1 MSVVAKLDNLLQFLT
16 SFSTFFHKLI
26 NNSKMRC
33 IFIAVMKNFWILIF
47 CVFIASCSKSG
58 VNEQDSDVVTDV
70 TPVLKYGLEIEK
82 YDVEP
87 GEIKKGDFFGSIME
101 DFGVGPNQ
109 VQRVLK
115 ASEGVFDVRKIKLGS
130 QFEILR
136 EKDSTGT
143 AAFFVYELDNLSYAV
158 VSLKDSLYARIYE
171 KEVVPVRKKAAV
183 TISTSLWND
192 VQKAGIPVMMA
203 LKLSD
208 VYDCTIDFFGL
219 QAGDS
224 FEVMYDELTHNG
236 EYMGL
241 GKIYYAEFTHAG
253 KVYNA
258 IRFNA
263 GEKSGQFWNEKGE
276 SMKKAFLKA
285 PLNFTRISSR
295 FTYARKHPVL
305 RIVRPHTG
313 VDYAAPSGTPVVA
326 LGDGVVTHRGWAGGG
341 GNTIKIKH
349 PGNYVTSYMHL
360 RGYAKG
366 IKVGSRVS
374 RGELIGY
381 VGSTGLSTGPHLD
394 FRVYKN
400 GKPIDPLK
408 MESPS
413 VEPVAKED
421 MPAFEAQ
428 MAQYRYQMDSL
439 TVASYVQDYLKILGG
454 E

>member
-1 MSVVAKLDNLLQFLT
+1 MAFVVL
-16 SFSTFFHKLI
+16 
-26 NNSKMRC
+26 
-33 IFIAVMKNFWILIF
+33 
-47 CVFIASCSKSG
+47 SCSGRGDKEIQP
-58 VNEQDSDVVTDV
+58 VEAACEE
-70 TPVLKYGLEIEK
+70 PVLKYGLEIEK

-87 GEIKKGDFFGSIME
+87 GEVSRGDFFGSIME
-101 DFGVGPNQ
+101 DFGVGANQ
-109 VQRVLK
+109 VQKILK
-115 ASEGVFDVRKIKLGS
+115 ASEGVFDVKKIKLGNS
-130 QFEILR
+130 YEVLR
-136 EKDSTGT
+136 EKDSLGQ

-158 VSLKDSLYARIYE
+158 ISLKDSLYARIYE
-171 KEVVPVRKKAAV
+171 KEVVPVRKKAEV
-183 TISTSLWND
+183 TINTSLWND
-192 VQKAGIPVMMA
+192 VQKAGVPVMMA

-208 VYDCTIDFFGL
+208 IYDCTIDFFGL
-219 QAGDS
+219 QSGDS
-224 FEVMYDELTHNG
+224 FVAMYDELTHNG
-236 EYMGL
+236 GFMGL

-258 IRFNA
+258 IRFDA
-263 GEKSGQFWNEKGE
+263 GEKNSSTFWNEKGE
-276 SMKKAFLKA
+276 SLKKAFLKA

-305 RIVRPHTG
+305 KIVRPHTG

-366 IKVGSRVS
+366 ISVGTRVS
-374 RGELIGY
+374 RGQLIGY

-413 VEPVAKED
+413 VEPVSKD
-421 MPAFEAQ
+421 KIPDFEAQ
-428 MAQYRYQMDSL
+428 MQQYRYQMDSL
-439 TVASYVQDYLKILGG
+439 SIASYVQEYMQILQ
-454 E
+454 

>member
-1 MSVVAKLDNLLQFLT
+1 MRFFALLFL
-16 SFSTFFHKLI
+16 FFAAL
-26 NNSKMRC
+26 
-33 IFIAVMKNFWILIF
+33 
-47 CVFIASCSKSG
+47 SCSDTRENVVVPVMS
-58 VNEQDSDVVTDV
+58 EQVC
-70 TPVLKYGLEIEK
+70 PVLKYGLDTSA
-82 YDVEP
+82 YDIVP
-87 GEIKKGDFFGSIME
+87 GEVGRGDFFGSIME
-101 DFGVGPNQ
+101 DFGVGANQ
-109 VQRVLK
+109 VQRILK
-115 ASEGVFDVRKIKLGS
+115 ASEGVFDVKKIRLGNS
-130 QFEILR
+130 YEVFR
-136 EKDSTGT
+136 EKDSLGQ
-143 AAFFVYELDNLSYAV
+143 AAYFVYELDNLSHV
-158 VSLKDSLYARIYE
+158 VISLKDSLYARICE
-171 KEVVPVRKKAAV
+171 KEVVPVLKKAEV
-183 TISTSLWND
+183 TINTSLWND
-192 VQKAGIPVMMA
+192 VQKAGVPVMMA

-224 FEVMYDELTHNG
+224 FVVVYDELTHDG
-236 EYMGL
+236 EYVDF

-263 GEKSGQFWNEKGE
+263 GGNSSVFWNEKGE

-305 RIVRPHTG
+305 KIVRPHTG

-360 RGYAKG
+360 KGYAKG
-366 IKVGSRVS
+366 ISVGSRVS
-374 RGELIGY
+374 RGQLIGY

-413 VEPVAKED
+413 VEPVSAEK
-421 MPAFEAQ
+421 MPEFEAQ
-428 MAQYRYQMDSL
+428 MRDYRHKLDSL
-439 TVASYVQDYLKILGG
+439 AVAGYVQKYLEILAR
-454 E
+454 

>member
-1 MSVVAKLDNLLQFLT
+1 MVSGMRNVICAFIFLALVSCTNSSNKAVPDSVAGEPAPQL
-16 SFSTFFHKLI
+16 
-26 NNSKMRC
+26 R
-33 IFIAVMKNFWILIF
+33 
-47 CVFIASCSKSG
+47 
-58 VNEQDSDVVTDV
+58 
-70 TPVLKYGLEIEK
+70 YGLEIQK

-87 GEIKKGDFFGSIME
+87 GQVKKGDFFGSIM
-101 DFGVGPNQ
+101 DDHGVDANQ
-109 VQRVLK
+109 VQRILK
-115 ASEGVFDVRKIKLGS
+115 ASQGVFDVKKIKLGN
-130 QFEILR
+130 QYEILR
-136 EKDSTGT
+136 EKDSLET

-171 KEVVPVRKKAAV
+171 KEVVPVRKKAEV

-219 QAGDS
+219 QTGDS

-236 EYMGL
+236 QYMGL
-241 GKIYYAEFTHAG
+241 GKIYYAEFIHAG
-253 KVYNA
+253 KIYNA
-258 IRFNA
+258 VRFDA
-263 GEKSGQFWNEKGE
+263 GENSSQFWNEKGE
-276 SMKKAFLKA
+276 SLKKAFLKA

-381 VGSTGLSTGPHLD
+381 VGSTGVSTGPHLD

-428 MAQYRYQMDSL
+428 MAHYRYQMDSL
-439 TVASYVQDYLKILGG
+439 AVAGYVQDYLNILGG
-454 E
+454 K

>member
-1 MSVVAKLDNLLQFLT
+1 MPVMRKFWIY
-16 SFSTFFHKLI
+16 FF
-26 NNSKMRC
+26 C
-33 IFIAVMKNFWILIF
+33 IFAV
-47 CVFIASCSKSG
+47 SCS
-58 VNEQDSDVVTDV
+58 VPEINEQEREVGTIAA
-70 TPVLKYGLEIEK
+70 PELKYGLEIER
-82 YDVEP
+82 YDIEP
-87 GEIKKGDFFGSIME
+87 GEIKKGDFFGSIM
-101 DFGVGPNQ
+101 DDHGVDANQ
-109 VQRVLK
+109 VQRILK
-115 ASEGVFDVRKIKLGS
+115 ASQGVFDVKKIKLGN
-130 QFEILR
+130 QYEILR
-136 EKDSTGT
+136 EKDSLET

-171 KEVVPVRKKAAV
+171 KEVVPVRKKAEV

-219 QAGDS
+219 QTGDS

-236 EYMGL
+236 QYMGL
-241 GKIYYAEFTHAG
+241 GKIYYAEFIHAG
-253 KVYNA
+253 KIYNA
-258 IRFNA
+258 VRFDA
-263 GEKSGQFWNEKGE
+263 GENSSQFWNEKGE
-276 SMKKAFLKA
+276 SLKKAFLKA
-285 PLNFTRISSR
+285 PLNFSRISSR

-381 VGSTGLSTGPHLD
+381 VGSTGVSTGPHLD

-428 MAQYRYQMDSL
+428 MAHYRYQMDSL
-439 TVASYVQDYLKILGG
+439 AVAGYVQDYLNILGG
-454 E
+454 K

>member
-1 MSVVAKLDNLLQFLT
+1 MRLLLCA
-16 SFSTFFHKLI
+16 LLG
-26 NNSKMRC
+26 
-33 IFIAVMKNFWILIF
+33 ILL
-47 CVFIASCSKSG
+47 ASCSG
-58 VNEQDSDVVTDV
+58 SDDKTVGKNNVEEKA
-70 TPVLKYGLEIEK
+70 PVLKYGLEIEK
-82 YDVEP
+82 YEVVP
-87 GEIKKGDFFGSIME
+87 GEIGKGDFFGSIME
-101 DFGVGPNQ
+101 NFGVGANQ
-109 VQRVLK
+109 VQKILK

-130 QFEILR
+130 QYEVFV
-136 EKDSTGT
+136 EKDTLGE

-171 KEVVPVRKKAAV
+171 KEVEAV
-183 TISTSLWND
+183 LKRARATISTSLWND
-192 VQKAGIPVMMA
+192 VQQAGIPPLMA
-203 LKLSD
+203 LRLSD

-219 QAGDS
+219 QKGDW
-224 FEVMYDELTHNG
+224 FEVMYEELMHEG

-241 GKIYYAEFTHAG
+241 GKIYYAQFNHAG
-253 KVYNA
+253 KTYDA

-263 GEKSGQFWNEKGE
+263 GENSSVFWNGKGE
-276 SMKKAFLKA
+276 SLKKAFLKA

-305 RIVRPHTG
+305 KIVRPHTG

-366 IKVGSRVS
+366 IVKGSRVT
-374 RGELIGY
+374 RGQLIGY

-413 VEPVAKED
+413 VEPVSKED
-421 MPAFEAQ
+421 MPAFLAQ
-428 MAQYRYQMDSL
+428 MERYKFQMDSL
-439 TVASYVQDYLKILGG
+439 GTMGHLYRYLDILK
-454 E
+454 

>member
-1 MSVVAKLDNLLQFLT
+1 
-16 SFSTFFHKLI
+16 
-26 NNSKMRC
+26 
-33 IFIAVMKNFWILIF
+33 MKNILYVLLLVVLI
-47 CVFIASCSKSG
+47 SCSGSNDKNAGKNG
-58 VNEQDSDVVTDV
+58 VELPA
-70 TPVLKYGLEIEK
+70 PVLKYGLEIEK

-87 GEIKKGDFFGSIME
+87 GQVKRGDFFGSIME
-101 DFGVGPNQ
+101 DFGIGANQ
-109 VQRVLK
+109 VQRILK
-115 ASEGVFDVRKIKLGS
+115 ASEGVFDVKKIKIGS
-130 QFEILR
+130 QYEVWR
-136 EKDSTGT
+136 EKDSVGT
-143 AAFFVYELDNLSYAV
+143 AAFFVYELDNLNSAV
-158 VSLKDSLYARIYE
+158 VALKDSLYAKICH
-171 KEVVPVRKKAAV
+171 KEVVPVLKRARA

-203 LKLSD
+203 LRLSD

-219 QAGDS
+219 QNGDS
-224 FEVMYDELTHNG
+224 FDVMYEELFSEG
-236 EYMGL
+236 EYVGL

-263 GEKSGQFWNEKGE
+263 GENSSVFWNEKGE
-276 SMKKAFLKA
+276 SLKKAFLKA

-305 RIVRPHTG
+305 KIVRPHTG

-366 IKVGSRVS
+366 IVKGSRVT
-374 RGELIGY
+374 RGQLIGY

-413 VEPVAKED
+413 VEPVSKED
-421 MPAFEAQ
+421 MPAFLAQ
-428 MAQYRYQMDSL
+428 MERYKFQMDSL
-439 TVASYVQDYLKILGG
+439 GTMGHLYRYLDILK
-454 E
+454 

>member
-1 MSVVAKLDNLLQFLT
+1 MRLFCIVFFALL
-16 SFSTFFHKLI
+16 
-26 NNSKMRC
+26 
-33 IFIAVMKNFWILIF
+33 AV
-47 CVFIASCSKSG
+47 SCSGRKVSESETAQAQPG
-58 VNEQDSDVVTDV
+58 LPEM
-70 TPVLKYGLEIEK
+70 KYGLEIEK

-87 GEIKKGDFFGSIME
+87 GEVGKGDYFGSIME
-101 DFGVGPNQ
+101 DFGVGANQ
-109 VQRVLK
+109 VQKILK
-115 ASEGVFDVRKIKLGS
+115 ASEGVFDVTKIKLGS
-130 QFEILR
+130 EYEVLL
-136 EKDSTGT
+136 EKDSLGK
-143 AAFFVYELDNLSYAV
+143 AAFFVYELDNLSHVV
-158 VSLKDSLYARIYE
+158 VSLKDSLYARVYE
-171 KEVVPVRKKAAV
+171 KEVVPVRKKAEV

-192 VQKAGIPVMMA
+192 VQKAGVPVMMA

-208 VYDCTIDFFGL
+208 IYDCTIDFFGL

-224 FEVMYDELTHNG
+224 FVVMYDELTHNG
-236 EYMGL
+236 EFMGL

-253 KVYNA
+253 RVYNA
-258 IRFNA
+258 VRFDA
-263 GEKSGQFWNEKGE
+263 GEKNSSTFWNEKGE
-276 SMKKAFLKA
+276 SLKKAFLKA

-305 RIVRPHTG
+305 KIVRPHTG

-366 IKVGSRVS
+366 ISVGTRVA
-374 RGELIGY
+374 RGQLIGY

-413 VEPVAKED
+413 VEPVSKEK
-421 MPAFEAQ
+421 MPEFEDQ
-428 MAQYRYQMDSL
+428 MGRYRYQMESL
-439 TVASYVQDYLKILGG
+439 AIASYVQEYMQILQ
-454 E
+454 

>member
-1 MSVVAKLDNLLQFLT
+1 MRFLLLLLIAACFANCSGSKDNAAAQAVEEASVKD
-16 SFSTFFHKLI
+16 
-26 NNSKMRC
+26 
-33 IFIAVMKNFWILIF
+33 
-47 CVFIASCSKSG
+47 
-58 VNEQDSDVVTDV
+58 
-70 TPVLKYGLEIEK
+70 LKYGVEIEK
-82 YDVEP
+82 YDIEP
-87 GEIKKGDFFGSIME
+87 GMVKKGDYFGTIME
-101 DFGVGPNQ
+101 DCGVGANK
-109 VQRVLK
+109 VQQILQ
-115 ASEGVFDVRKIKLGS
+115 ASKNVFDLTKIRLGNRY
-130 QFEILR
+130 EILR
-136 EKDSTGT
+136 EKDSLAQ
-143 AAFFVYELDNLSYAV
+143 AAFFVYELDNISTVV
-158 VSLKDSLYARIYE
+158 VSLKDSLYAYNWK
-171 KEVVPVRKKAAV
+171 KEVVPVLKKAEV

-192 VQKAGIPVMMA
+192 VQKAGIPAMMA

-219 QAGDS
+219 QNGDS
-224 FEVMYDELTHNG
+224 FEVMYEEFQHEG

-241 GKIYYAEFTHAG
+241 GNIYYAEFIHAG
-253 KVYNA
+253 KQYNA

-263 GEKSGQFWNEKGE
+263 GENSSMYWNEKGE

-360 RGYAKG
+360 KGYAKG
-366 IKVGSRVS
+366 IVKGSRVT
-374 RGELIGY
+374 RGQLIGY

-413 VEPVAKED
+413 VEPVSKEK
-421 MPAFEAQ
+421 MPEFLAQ
-428 MAQYRYQMDSL
+428 MERYAFQMDSL
-439 TVASYVQDYLKILGG
+439 GTMGHFYRYLDVLK
-454 E
+454 

>member
-1 MSVVAKLDNLLQFLT
+1 MKGWGVNLKNCCFMRFLWFCVI
-16 SFSTFFHKLI
+16 S
-26 NNSKMRC
+26 
-33 IFIAVMKNFWILIF
+33 ILI
-47 CVFIASCSKSG
+47 VSCTDSADNSVSG
-58 VNEQDSDVVTDV
+58 DMVESVA
-70 TPVLKYGLEIEK
+70 PVMKYGLEIDK

-87 GEIKKGDFFGSIME
+87 GEIKKGEFFGSIM
-101 DFGVGPNQ
+101 DGLGVDANQ
-109 VQRVLK
+109 VQKILK
-115 ASEGVFDVRKIKLGS
+115 ASSGVFDAKKIKLGN
-130 QFEILR
+130 QFEVLR
-136 EKDSTGT
+136 HKDSLGT
-143 AAFFVYELDNLSYAV
+143 PAFFVYELDNMSYAV
-158 VSLKDSLYARIYE
+158 VSLKDSLYARIYG
-171 KEVVPVRKKAAV
+171 KEVVPVRKKAEV
-183 TISTSLWND
+183 KISTSLWND

-219 QAGDS
+219 QSGDS

-241 GKIYYAEFTHAG
+241 GKIYYAEFIHAG
-253 KVYNA
+253 KQYNA
-258 IRFNA
+258 IRFDA
-263 GEKSGQFWNEKGE
+263 GENSSQFWNEKGE
-276 SMKKAFLKA
+276 SLKKAFLKA

-360 RGYAKG
+360 KGYAKG
-366 IKVGSRVS
+366 ISVGSRVS
-374 RGELIGY
+374 RGQLIGY

-428 MAQYRYQMDSL
+428 MQQYRYQMDSL
-439 TVASYVQDYLKILGG
+439 SVAGYVQSYLDILK
-454 E
+454 

>member
-1 MSVVAKLDNLLQFLT
+1 MRLLLCA
-16 SFSTFFHKLI
+16 LLG
-26 NNSKMRC
+26 
-33 IFIAVMKNFWILIF
+33 ILL
-47 CVFIASCSKSG
+47 ASCSG
-58 VNEQDSDVVTDV
+58 SDDKTVGKNNVEEKA
-70 TPVLKYGLEIEK
+70 PVLKYGLEIEK
-82 YDVEP
+82 YEVVP
-87 GEIKKGDFFGSIME
+87 GEIGKGDFFGSIME
-101 DFGVGPNQ
+101 NFGVGANQ
-109 VQRVLK
+109 VQKILK

-130 QFEILR
+130 QYEVLV
-136 EKDSTGT
+136 EKDTLGE

-171 KEVVPVRKKAAV
+171 KEVEAV
-183 TISTSLWND
+183 LKRARATISTSLWND
-192 VQKAGIPVMMA
+192 VQQAGIPPLMA
-203 LKLSD
+203 LRLSD

-219 QAGDS
+219 QKGDW
-224 FEVMYDELTHNG
+224 FEVMYEELMHEG

-241 GKIYYAEFTHAG
+241 GKIYYAQFNHAG
-253 KVYNA
+253 KTYDA

-263 GEKSGQFWNEKGE
+263 GENSSVFWNGKGE
-276 SMKKAFLKA
+276 SLKKAFLKA

-305 RIVRPHTG
+305 KIVRPHTG

-366 IKVGSRVS
+366 IVKGSRVT
-374 RGELIGY
+374 RGQLIGY

-413 VEPVAKED
+413 VEPVSKED
-421 MPAFEAQ
+421 MPAFLAQ
-428 MAQYRYQMDSL
+428 MERYKFQMDSL
-439 TVASYVQDYLKILGG
+439 GTMGHLYRYLEVLK
-454 E
+454 

>member
-1 MSVVAKLDNLLQFLT
+1 
-16 SFSTFFHKLI
+16 
-26 NNSKMRC
+26 MR
-33 IFIAVMKNFWILIF
+33 KFWFVLVGAIVI
-47 CVFIASCSKSG
+47 SCSGSKDKVETTG
-58 VNEQDSDVVTDV
+58 VPA
-70 TPVLKYGLEIEK
+70 PVAVAMKYGIEVDK
-82 YDVEP
+82 YDIEP
-87 GEIKKGDFFGSIME
+87 GEVKKGDFFGSIME
-101 DFGVGPNQ
+101 DFGVGANQ
-109 VQRVLK
+109 VQQIIK
-115 ASEGVFDVRKIKLGS
+115 ASKNVFDVTRIRLGNS
-130 QFEILR
+130 YEVFK
-136 EKDSTGT
+136 EKDSTGA
-143 AAFFVYELDNLSYAV
+143 AAFFVYELDNLSSV
-158 VSLKDSLYARIYE
+158 VVALKDSLYAKVYE
-171 KEVVPVRKKAAV
+171 KEVTPVRKTAEV
-183 TISTSLWND
+183 TISTSLWQD
-192 VQKAGIPVMMA
+192 VQAAGIPAMMA

-219 QAGDS
+219 QKGDS
-224 FEVMYDELTHNG
+224 FTVMYDELTHGG

-241 GKIYYAEFTHAG
+241 GKIYYAEFVHAG
-253 KVYNA
+253 KLYNA
-258 IRFNA
+258 VRFNA
-263 GEKSGQFWNEKGE
+263 GENSSVFWNEKGE
-276 SMKKAFLKA
+276 SLKKAFLKA

-360 RGYAKG
+360 KGYAKG

-374 RGELIGY
+374 RGQLIGY

-413 VEPVAKED
+413 VEPVKKED
-421 MPAFEAQ
+421 MPAFNAQ
-428 MAQYRYQMDSL
+428 MAQYRYQLDSIKS
-439 TVASYVQDYLKILGG
+439 AEYVQGYLNILL
-454 E
+454 

>member
-1 MSVVAKLDNLLQFLT
+1 MRLLLCA
-16 SFSTFFHKLI
+16 LLG
-26 NNSKMRC
+26 
-33 IFIAVMKNFWILIF
+33 ILF
-47 CVFIASCSKSG
+47 ASCSG
-58 VNEQDSDVVTDV
+58 SDDKTVGKNNVEEKA
-70 TPVLKYGLEIEK
+70 PVLKYGLEIEK
-82 YDVEP
+82 YEVVP
-87 GEIKKGDFFGSIME
+87 GEIGKGDFFGSIME
-101 DFGVGPNQ
+101 NFGVGANQ
-109 VQRVLK
+109 VQKILK

-130 QFEILR
+130 QYEVLV
-136 EKDSTGT
+136 EKDTLGE
-143 AAFFVYELDNLSYAV
+143 AAYFVYELDNLSYAV

-171 KEVVPVRKKAAV
+171 KEVEAV
-183 TISTSLWND
+183 LKRARATISTSLWND
-192 VQKAGIPVMMA
+192 VQQAGIPPLMA
-203 LKLSD
+203 LRLSD

-219 QAGDS
+219 QKGDW
-224 FEVMYDELTHNG
+224 FEVMYEELMHEG

-241 GKIYYAEFTHAG
+241 GKIYYAQFNHAG
-253 KVYNA
+253 KTYDA

-263 GEKSGQFWNEKGE
+263 GENSSVFWNGKGE
-276 SMKKAFLKA
+276 SLKKAFLKA

-305 RIVRPHTG
+305 KIVRPHTG

-366 IKVGSRVS
+366 IVKGSRVT
-374 RGELIGY
+374 RGQLIGY

-413 VEPVAKED
+413 VEPVSKED
-421 MPAFEAQ
+421 MPAFLAQ
-428 MAQYRYQMDSL
+428 MERYKFQMDSL
-439 TVASYVQDYLKILGG
+439 GTMGHLYRYLDILK
-454 E
+454 

>member
-1 MSVVAKLDNLLQFLT
+1 MRLLLCA
-16 SFSTFFHKLI
+16 LLG
-26 NNSKMRC
+26 
-33 IFIAVMKNFWILIF
+33 ILL
-47 CVFIASCSKSG
+47 ASCSG
-58 VNEQDSDVVTDV
+58 SDDKTVGKNNVEEKA
-70 TPVLKYGLEIEK
+70 PVLKYGLEIEK
-82 YDVEP
+82 YEVVP
-87 GEIKKGDFFGSIME
+87 GEIGKGDFFGSIME
-101 DFGVGPNQ
+101 NFGVGANQ
-109 VQRVLK
+109 VQKILK

-130 QFEILR
+130 QYEVLV
-136 EKDSTGT
+136 EKDTLGE
-143 AAFFVYELDNLSYAV
+143 AAYFVYELDNLSYAV

-171 KEVVPVRKKAAV
+171 KEVEAV
-183 TISTSLWND
+183 LKRARATISTSLWND
-192 VQKAGIPVMMA
+192 VQQAGIPPLMA

-219 QAGDS
+219 QKGDW
-224 FEVMYDELTHNG
+224 FEVMYEELMHEG

-241 GKIYYAEFTHAG
+241 GKIYYAQFNHAG
-253 KVYNA
+253 KTYDA

-263 GEKSGQFWNEKGE
+263 GENSSVFWNGKGE
-276 SMKKAFLKA
+276 SLKKAFLKA

-305 RIVRPHTG
+305 KIVRPHTG

-366 IKVGSRVS
+366 IVKGSRVT
-374 RGELIGY
+374 RGQLIGY

-413 VEPVAKED
+413 VEPVSKED
-421 MPAFEAQ
+421 MPAFLAQ
-428 MAQYRYQMDSL
+428 MERYKFQMDSL
-439 TVASYVQDYLKILGG
+439 GTMGHLYRYLDILK
-454 E
+454 

>member
-1 MSVVAKLDNLLQFLT
+1 MVSGMRNVICAFIFLALVSCTNSSNKAVPDSVAGEPAPQL
-16 SFSTFFHKLI
+16 
-26 NNSKMRC
+26 R
-33 IFIAVMKNFWILIF
+33 
-47 CVFIASCSKSG
+47 
-58 VNEQDSDVVTDV
+58 
-70 TPVLKYGLEIEK
+70 YGLEIQK

-87 GEIKKGDFFGSIME
+87 GQVKKGDFFGSIME
-101 DFGVGPNQ
+101 DFGVGANQ
-109 VQRVLK
+109 VQKILK
-115 ASEGVFDVRKIKLGS
+115 ASEGVFDAKKIKLGS
-130 QFEILR
+130 SYEVWR
-136 EKDSTGT
+136 EKDSSGT
-143 AAFFVYELDNLSYAV
+143 PAFFIYELDNLNYAV
-158 VSLKDSLYARIYE
+158 VSLKDSLYAAIYG
-171 KEVVPVRKKAAV
+171 KEVEAV
-183 TISTSLWND
+183 LKRAEATISTSLWND

-219 QAGDS
+219 QNGDS
-224 FEVMYDELTHNG
+224 FDVMYEELYSEG
-236 EYMGL
+236 EYVGL

-258 IRFNA
+258 VRFNA
-263 GEKSGQFWNEKGE
+263 GENSSLFWNEKGE
-276 SMKKAFLKA
+276 SLKKAFLKA

-360 RGYAKG
+360 KGYAKG
-366 IKVGSRVS
+366 IVKGSRVT
-374 RGELIGY
+374 RGQLIGY

-413 VEPVAKED
+413 VEPVSKED
-421 MPAFEAQ
+421 MPAFQAQ
-428 MAQYRYQMDSL
+428 MERYRFQMDSL
-439 TVASYVQDYLKILGG
+439 GAMGHLYRYLDILK
-454 E
+454 

>member
-1 MSVVAKLDNLLQFLT
+1 MRLFCIVFFALL
-16 SFSTFFHKLI
+16 
-26 NNSKMRC
+26 
-33 IFIAVMKNFWILIF
+33 AV
-47 CVFIASCSKSG
+47 SCSERKVSESETAQTQPG
-58 VNEQDSDVVTDV
+58 LPEM
-70 TPVLKYGLEIEK
+70 KYGLEIEK

-87 GEIKKGDFFGSIME
+87 GEVGKGDYFGSIME
-101 DFGVGPNQ
+101 DFGVGANQ
-109 VQRVLK
+109 VQKILK
-115 ASEGVFDVRKIKLGS
+115 ASEGVFDVTKIKLGS
-130 QFEILR
+130 EYEVFL
-136 EKDSTGT
+136 EKDSLGK
-143 AAFFVYELDNLSYAV
+143 AAFFVYELDNLSHVV
-158 VSLKDSLYARIYE
+158 VSLKDSLYARVYE
-171 KEVVPVRKKAAV
+171 KEVVPVRKKAEV

-192 VQKAGIPVMMA
+192 VQKAGVPVMMA

-208 VYDCTIDFFGL
+208 IYDCTIDFFGL

-224 FEVMYDELTHNG
+224 FVVMYDELTHNG
-236 EYMGL
+236 EFMGL

-253 KVYNA
+253 RVYNA
-258 IRFNA
+258 VRFDA
-263 GEKSGQFWNEKGE
+263 GEKNSSTFWNEKGE
-276 SMKKAFLKA
+276 SLKKAFLKA

-305 RIVRPHTG
+305 KIVRPHTG

-366 IKVGSRVS
+366 ISVGTRVA
-374 RGELIGY
+374 RGQLIGY

-413 VEPVAKED
+413 VEPVSKEK
-421 MPAFEAQ
+421 MPEFEDQ
-428 MAQYRYQMDSL
+428 MGRYRYQMDSL
-439 TVASYVQDYLKILGG
+439 AIASYVQEYMQILQ
-454 E
+454 

>member
-1 MSVVAKLDNLLQFLT
+1 MRKIWFVLLGAIVL
-16 SFSTFFHKLI
+16 
-26 NNSKMRC
+26 
-33 IFIAVMKNFWILIF
+33 
-47 CVFIASCSKSG
+47 SCSGSKDKVE
-58 VNEQDSDVVTDV
+58 VNEAAA
-70 TPVLKYGLEIEK
+70 PVEVAMKYGIETDK
-82 YDVEP
+82 YDIEP
-87 GEIKKGDFFGSIME
+87 GEVKKGDFFGSIME
-101 DFGVGPNQ
+101 DFGVGANQ
-109 VQRVLK
+109 VQRIIK
-115 ASEGVFDVRKIKLGS
+115 ASKDVFDVTKIRLGN
-130 QFEILR
+130 QYEVFK
-136 EKDSTGT
+136 EKDSTGA
-143 AAFFVYELDNLSYAV
+143 AAFFVYELDNLTNV
-158 VSLKDSLYARIYE
+158 VVALKDSLYARVCE
-171 KEVVPVRKKAAV
+171 KEVTAVRKKAEV
-183 TISTSLWND
+183 TINTSLWQD
-192 VQKAGIPVMMA
+192 VQAAGIPAMMA

-219 QAGDS
+219 QRGDS
-224 FEVMYDELTHNG
+224 FVVMYDELTHGG

-253 KVYNA
+253 KLYNA
-258 IRFNA
+258 VRFNA
-263 GEKSGQFWNEKGE
+263 GENSSVFWNEKGE
-276 SMKKAFLKA
+276 SLKKAFLKA

-360 RGYAKG
+360 KGYAKG

-374 RGELIGY
+374 RGQLIGY

-413 VEPVAKED
+413 VEPVKKED
-421 MPAFEAQ
+421 MPAFNAQ
-428 MAQYRYQMDSL
+428 MAQYRFQLDSIKS
-439 TVASYVQDYLKILGG
+439 AGYVQGYLNILGG
-454 E
+454 STL

>member
-1 MSVVAKLDNLLQFLT
+1 MKSILYVLLLVV
-16 SFSTFFHKLI
+16 LI
-26 NNSKMRC
+26 
-33 IFIAVMKNFWILIF
+33 
-47 CVFIASCSKSG
+47 SCSGSNDKNAGKNG
-58 VNEQDSDVVTDV
+58 VELPA
-70 TPVLKYGLEIEK
+70 PVLKYGLEIEK

-87 GEIKKGDFFGSIME
+87 GQVKRGDFFGSIME
-101 DFGVGPNQ
+101 DFGVGANQ
-109 VQRVLK
+109 VQKILK
-115 ASEGVFDVRKIKLGS
+115 ASEGVFDVKKIKIGS
-130 QFEILR
+130 QYEVWR
-136 EKDSTGT
+136 EKDSIGT
-143 AAFFVYELDNLSYAV
+143 AAFFVYELDNLNSAV
-158 VSLKDSLYARIYE
+158 VALKDSLYAKICH
-171 KEVVPVRKKAAV
+171 KEVVPVLKRARA

-203 LKLSD
+203 LRLSD

-219 QAGDS
+219 QNGDS
-224 FEVMYDELTHNG
+224 FDVMYEELFSEG
-236 EYMGL
+236 EYVGL

-263 GEKSGQFWNEKGE
+263 GENSSVFWNEKGE
-276 SMKKAFLKA
+276 SLKKAFLKA

-305 RIVRPHTG
+305 KIVRPHTG

-366 IKVGSRVS
+366 IVKGSRVT
-374 RGELIGY
+374 RGQLIGY

-413 VEPVAKED
+413 VEPVSKED
-421 MPAFEAQ
+421 MPAFQAQ
-428 MAQYRYQMDSL
+428 MERYKFQMDSL
-439 TVASYVQDYLKILGG
+439 GTMGHLYRYLDILK
-454 E
+454 

>member
-1 MSVVAKLDNLLQFLT
+1 MRLLLCA
-16 SFSTFFHKLI
+16 LLG
-26 NNSKMRC
+26 
-33 IFIAVMKNFWILIF
+33 ILL
-47 CVFIASCSKSG
+47 ASCSG
-58 VNEQDSDVVTDV
+58 SDDKTVGKNNVEEKA
-70 TPVLKYGLEIEK
+70 PVLKYGLEIEK
-82 YDVEP
+82 YEVVP
-87 GEIKKGDFFGSIME
+87 GEIGKGDFFGSIME
-101 DFGVGPNQ
+101 NFGVGANQ
-109 VQRVLK
+109 VQKILK

-130 QFEILR
+130 QYEVFV
-136 EKDSTGT
+136 EKDTLGE

-171 KEVVPVRKKAAV
+171 KEVEAV
-183 TISTSLWND
+183 LKRARATISTSLWND
-192 VQKAGIPVMMA
+192 VQQAGIPPLMA
-203 LKLSD
+203 LRLSD

-219 QAGDS
+219 QKGDW
-224 FEVMYDELTHNG
+224 FEVMYEELMHEG

-241 GKIYYAEFTHAG
+241 GKIYYAQFNHAG
-253 KVYNA
+253 KTYDA

-263 GEKSGQFWNEKGE
+263 GENSSVFWNGKGE
-276 SMKKAFLKA
+276 SLKKAFLKA

-305 RIVRPHTG
+305 KIVRPHTG

-366 IKVGSRVS
+366 IVKGSRVT
-374 RGELIGY
+374 RGQLIGY

-413 VEPVAKED
+413 VEPVSKED
-421 MPAFEAQ
+421 MPAFLAQ
-428 MAQYRYQMDSL
+428 MERYKFQMDSL
-439 TVASYVQDYLKILGG
+439 GTMGHLYRYLEVLK
-454 E
+454 

>member
-1 MSVVAKLDNLLQFLT
+1 MRLFCIVFFALL
-16 SFSTFFHKLI
+16 
-26 NNSKMRC
+26 
-33 IFIAVMKNFWILIF
+33 AV
-47 CVFIASCSKSG
+47 SCSGRKVSESETAQAEPG
-58 VNEQDSDVVTDV
+58 LPEM
-70 TPVLKYGLEIEK
+70 KYGLEIEK

-87 GEIKKGDFFGSIME
+87 GEVGKGDYFGSIME
-101 DFGVGPNQ
+101 DFGVGANQ
-109 VQRVLK
+109 VQKILK
-115 ASEGVFDVRKIKLGS
+115 ASEGVFDVTKIKLGS
-130 QFEILR
+130 EYEVLL
-136 EKDSTGT
+136 EKDSLGR
-143 AAFFVYELDNLSYAV
+143 AAFFVYELDNLSHVV
-158 VSLKDSLYARIYE
+158 VSLKDSLYARVYE
-171 KEVVPVRKKAAV
+171 KEVVPVRKKAEV
-183 TISTSLWND
+183 TINTSLWND
-192 VQKAGIPVMMA
+192 VQKAGVPVMMA

-208 VYDCTIDFFGL
+208 IYDCTIDFFGL

-224 FEVMYDELTHNG
+224 FVVMYDELTHNG
-236 EYMGL
+236 EFMGL

-253 KVYNA
+253 RVYNA
-258 IRFNA
+258 VRFDA
-263 GEKSGQFWNEKGE
+263 GEKNSSTFWNEKGE
-276 SMKKAFLKA
+276 SLKKAFLKA

-305 RIVRPHTG
+305 KIVRPHTG

-366 IKVGSRVS
+366 ISVGTRVA
-374 RGELIGY
+374 RGQLIGY

-413 VEPVAKED
+413 VEPVSKEK
-421 MPAFEAQ
+421 MPEFEDQ
-428 MAQYRYQMDSL
+428 MGRYRYQMDSL
-439 TVASYVQDYLKILGG
+439 AIASYVQEYMQILQ
-454 E
+454 

>member
-1 MSVVAKLDNLLQFLT
+1 MRFFCFLAVCVLMVSCTNSIDNNTDAAAAQ
-16 SFSTFFHKLI
+16 
-26 NNSKMRC
+26 NN
-33 IFIAVMKNFWILIF
+33 A
-47 CVFIASCSKSG
+47 
-58 VNEQDSDVVTDV
+58 Q
-70 TPVLKYGLEIEK
+70 VLKYGLEIDN

-87 GEIKKGDFFGSIME
+87 GEIKKGDFFGSVMGGL
-101 DFGVGPNQ
+101 GVDPNQ
-109 VQRVLK
+109 VQRILK
-115 ASEGVFDVRKIKLGS
+115 ASAGVFDATKIRLGS
-130 QFEILR
+130 QYEVLR
-136 EKDSTGT
+136 EKDSLGT
-143 AAFFVYELDNLSYAV
+143 PAFFVYQIDNLSYAV

-171 KEVVPVRKKAAV
+171 KEVVPIRKKAAV
-183 TISTSLWND
+183 TINTSLWND
-192 VQKAGIPVMMA
+192 VQKAGIPALMA

-224 FEVMYDELTHNG
+224 FEVMYDELSHNG

-241 GKIYYAEFTHAG
+241 GKIYYAEFMHAG
-253 KVYNA
+253 KQYNA
-258 IRFNA
+258 IRFDA
-263 GEKSGQFWNEKGE
+263 GENSSQYWNEKGE

-326 LGDGVVTHRGWAGGG
+326 LGDGVVTFRGWSGGG

-360 RGYAKG
+360 KGYAKG
-366 IKVGSRVS
+366 ISVGSRVS
-374 RGELIGY
+374 RGQLIGY
-381 VGSTGLSTGPHLD
+381 VGSTGVSTGPHLD

-400 GKPIDPLK
+400 GKAIDPLK

-413 VEPVAKED
+413 VEPVSKED
-421 MPAFEAQ
+421 MPAFQAQ
-428 MAQYRYQMDSL
+428 MQQYRYQLDSL
-439 TVASYVQDYLKILGG
+439 SVAGYVKDYLDILR
-454 E
+454 

>member
-1 MSVVAKLDNLLQFLT
+1 MKSILYVLLLVV
-16 SFSTFFHKLI
+16 LI
-26 NNSKMRC
+26 
-33 IFIAVMKNFWILIF
+33 
-47 CVFIASCSKSG
+47 SCSGSNDKNAG
-58 VNEQDSDVVTDV
+58 KNGEELPA
-70 TPVLKYGLEIEK
+70 PVLKYGLEIEK

-87 GEIKKGDFFGSIME
+87 GQVKRGDFFGSIME
-101 DFGVGPNQ
+101 DFGVGANQ
-109 VQRVLK
+109 VQKILK
-115 ASEGVFDVRKIKLGS
+115 ASEGVFDVKKIKIGS
-130 QFEILR
+130 QYEVWC
-136 EKDSTGT
+136 EKDSVGT
-143 AAFFVYELDNLSYAV
+143 AAFFVYELDNLNSAV
-158 VSLKDSLYARIYE
+158 VALKDSLYAKICH
-171 KEVVPVRKKAAV
+171 KEVVPVLKRARA

-203 LKLSD
+203 LRLSD

-219 QAGDS
+219 QNGDS
-224 FEVMYDELTHNG
+224 FDVMYEELFSEG
-236 EYMGL
+236 EYVGL

-263 GEKSGQFWNEKGE
+263 GENSSVFWNERGE
-276 SMKKAFLKA
+276 SLKKAFLKA

-305 RIVRPHTG
+305 KIVRPHTG

-366 IKVGSRVS
+366 IVKGSRVT
-374 RGELIGY
+374 RGQLIGY

-413 VEPVAKED
+413 VEPVSKED
-421 MPAFEAQ
+421 MPAFQAQ
-428 MAQYRYQMDSL
+428 MERYKFQMDSL
-439 TVASYVQDYLKILGG
+439 GTMGHLYRYLDILK
-454 E
+454 

>member
-1 MSVVAKLDNLLQFLT
+1 MRLLLCA
-16 SFSTFFHKLI
+16 LLG
-26 NNSKMRC
+26 M
-33 IFIAVMKNFWILIF
+33 LL
-47 CVFIASCSKSG
+47 ASCSG
-58 VNEQDSDVVTDV
+58 SDDKTVGKNNVEEKA
-70 TPVLKYGLEIEK
+70 PVLKYGLEIEK
-82 YDVEP
+82 YEVVP
-87 GEIKKGDFFGSIME
+87 GEIGKGDFFGSIME
-101 DFGVGPNQ
+101 NFGVGANQ
-109 VQRVLK
+109 VQKILK

-130 QFEILR
+130 QYEVLV
-136 EKDSTGT
+136 EKDTLGE

-171 KEVVPVRKKAAV
+171 KEVEAV
-183 TISTSLWND
+183 LKRARATISTSLWND
-192 VQKAGIPVMMA
+192 VQQAGIPPLMA
-203 LKLSD
+203 LRLSD

-219 QAGDS
+219 QKGDW
-224 FEVMYDELTHNG
+224 FEVMYEELMHEG

-241 GKIYYAEFTHAG
+241 GKIYYAQFNHAG
-253 KVYNA
+253 KTYDA

-263 GEKSGQFWNEKGE
+263 GENSSVFWNGKGE
-276 SMKKAFLKA
+276 SLKKAFLKA

-305 RIVRPHTG
+305 KIVRPHTG

-366 IKVGSRVS
+366 IVKGSRVT
-374 RGELIGY
+374 RGQLIGY

-413 VEPVAKED
+413 VEPVSKED
-421 MPAFEAQ
+421 MPAFLAQ
-428 MAQYRYQMDSL
+428 MERYKFQMDSL
-439 TVASYVQDYLKILGG
+439 GTMGHLYRYLDILK
-454 E
+454 

>member
-1 MSVVAKLDNLLQFLT
+1 MKKLWIYILVFL
-16 SFSTFFHKLI
+16 F
-26 NNSKMRC
+26 
-33 IFIAVMKNFWILIF
+33 
-47 CVFIASCSKSG
+47 ASCSVSESTE
-58 VNEQDSDVVTDV
+58 NA
-70 TPVLKYGLEIEK
+70 PVQGAQQRPLLKYGLEADRYE
-82 YDVEP
+82 VEP
-87 GEIKKGDFFGSIME
+87 GEVRKGDFFGSIME
-101 DFGVGPNQ
+101 SFGVDANR
-109 VQRVLK
+109 VQQILK
-115 ASEGVFDVRKIKLGS
+115 ASADVFDARKIKIGS
-130 QFEILR
+130 QYEVWR
-136 EKDSTGT
+136 KKDSAGQ
-143 AAFFVYELDNLSYAV
+143 AAFFIYELDNLSNVV
-158 VSLKDSLYARIYE
+158 VSLKDSLYAKVYR
-171 KEVVPVRKKAAV
+171 KEVATELKKASV

-219 QAGDS
+219 QEGDS
-224 FEVMYDELTHNG
+224 FVVMYEELTHNG
-236 EYMGL
+236 DYMGL
-241 GKIYYAEFTHAG
+241 GKIHYAEFTHAG

-263 GEKSGQFWNEKGE
+263 GENSSVFWNEKGE

-360 RGYAKG
+360 KGYAKG
-366 IKVGSRVS
+366 ISVGTRVS
-374 RGELIGY
+374 RGQLIGY

-413 VEPVAKED
+413 VEPVSKAK
-421 MPAFEAQ
+421 MPEFEAQ
-428 MAQYRYQMDSL
+428 MQHYRYQMDSL
-439 TVASYVQDYLKILGG
+439 SIAAYVQDYLNILK
-454 E
+454 

>member
-1 MSVVAKLDNLLQFLT
+1 
-16 SFSTFFHKLI
+16 
-26 NNSKMRC
+26 
-33 IFIAVMKNFWILIF
+33 MKNFFVMRIFFILAF
-47 CVFIASCSKSG
+47 AFIALSCSTPKG
-58 VNEQDSDVVTDV
+58 EEVVAVQDDKAA
-70 TPVLKYGLEIEK
+70 PVLKYGLEIDK
-82 YDVEP
+82 YYIEP
-87 GEIKKGDFFGSIME
+87 GEIRKGDFFGSIME
-101 DFGVGPNQ
+101 DLGIDGNQ
-109 VQRVLK
+109 VQRILK
-115 ASEGVFDVRKIKLGS
+115 ASEGVFDATRIKLGNS
-130 QFEILR
+130 YEVLR
-136 EKDSTGT
+136 EKDSLGA
-143 AAFFVYELDNLSYAV
+143 AAFFVYELDNLSNV
-158 VSLKDSLYARIYE
+158 VVALKDSLYAKVYE
-171 KEVVPVRKKAAV
+171 KEVETVLKKASV

-219 QAGDS
+219 QTGDS
-224 FEVMYDELTHNG
+224 FTVMYDELVHNG

-241 GKIYYAEFTHAG
+241 GKIHYAEFTHAG
-253 KVYNA
+253 KLYNA
-258 IRFNA
+258 VRFNA
-263 GEKSGQFWNEKGE
+263 GENSSVFWNEKGE
-276 SMKKAFLKA
+276 SLKKAFLKA

-360 RGYAKG
+360 KGYAKG
-366 IKVGSRVS
+366 ISVGSRVS
-374 RGELIGY
+374 RGQLIGY

-413 VEPVAKED
+413 VEPVSKEL
-421 MPAFEAQ
+421 MPAFEEQ
-428 MAQYRYQMDSL
+428 MQLYRYRMDSL
-439 TVASYVQDYLKILGG
+439 SVAGYVQDYLKILQ
-454 E
+454 

>member
-1 MSVVAKLDNLLQFLT
+1 MKKFLFAFFCAVAL
-16 SFSTFFHKLI
+16 
-26 NNSKMRC
+26 
-33 IFIAVMKNFWILIF
+33 
-47 CVFIASCSKSG
+47 SCSGTKDNMKEE
-58 VNEQDSDVVTDV
+58 VAPAVEPV
-70 TPVLKYGLEIEK
+70 VLKYGLEADK
-82 YDVEP
+82 YDIEP
-87 GEIKKGDFFGSIME
+87 GEVKKGDFFGSIME
-101 DFGVGPNQ
+101 DFGVGANQ
-109 VQRVLK
+109 VQQIIK
-115 ASEGVFDVRKIKLGS
+115 ASKEVFDVTKIRLGN
-130 QFEILR
+130 QYEVFR
-136 EKDSTGT
+136 EKDSTGA
-143 AAFFVYELDNLSYAV
+143 AAFFVYQLDNLSNVV

-171 KEVVPVRKKAAV
+171 KEVVPVRKKAEV
-183 TISTSLWND
+183 TINTSLWQD
-192 VQKAGIPVMMA
+192 VQAAGIPAMMA

-219 QAGDS
+219 QRGDS
-224 FEVMYDELTHNG
+224 FVVMYDELTHQG

-258 IRFNA
+258 VRFNA
-263 GEKSGQFWNEKGE
+263 GENSSVFWNEKGE
-276 SMKKAFLKA
+276 SLKKAFLKA

-305 RIVRPHTG
+305 KIVRPHTG

-360 RGYAKG
+360 KGYAKG

-374 RGELIGY
+374 RGQLIGY

-400 GKPIDPLK
+400 GKAIDPLK

-413 VEPVAKED
+413 VEPVKDEL
-421 MPAFEAQ
+421 MPAFNAQ
-428 MAQYRYQMDSL
+428 MSQYKYQLDSISSA
-439 TVASYVQDYLKILGG
+439 VYVERYLKILGG
-454 E
+454 NTL

>member
-1 MSVVAKLDNLLQFLT
+1 MRLLLCA
-16 SFSTFFHKLI
+16 LLG
-26 NNSKMRC
+26 
-33 IFIAVMKNFWILIF
+33 ILL
-47 CVFIASCSKSG
+47 ASCSG
-58 VNEQDSDVVTDV
+58 SDDKTVGKNNVEEKA
-70 TPVLKYGLEIEK
+70 PVLKYGLEIEK
-82 YDVEP
+82 YEVVP
-87 GEIKKGDFFGSIME
+87 GEIGKGDFFGSIME
-101 DFGVGPNQ
+101 NFGVGANQ
-109 VQRVLK
+109 VQKILK

-130 QFEILR
+130 QYEVLV
-136 EKDSTGT
+136 EKDTLGE

-171 KEVVPVRKKAAV
+171 KEVEAV
-183 TISTSLWND
+183 LKRARATISTSLWND
-192 VQKAGIPVMMA
+192 VQQAGIPPLMA
-203 LKLSD
+203 LRLSD

-219 QAGDS
+219 QKGDW
-224 FEVMYDELTHNG
+224 FEVMYEELMHEG

-241 GKIYYAEFTHAG
+241 GKIYYAQFNHAG
-253 KVYNA
+253 KTYDA

-263 GEKSGQFWNEKGE
+263 GENSSVFWNGKGE
-276 SMKKAFLKA
+276 SLKKAFLKA

-305 RIVRPHTG
+305 KIVRPHTG

-366 IKVGSRVS
+366 IVKGSRVT
-374 RGELIGY
+374 RGQLIGY

-413 VEPVAKED
+413 VEPVSKED
-421 MPAFEAQ
+421 MPAFLAQ
-428 MAQYRYQMDSL
+428 MERYKFQMDSL
-439 TVASYVQDYLKILGG
+439 GTMGHLYRYLDILK
-454 E
+454 

>member
-1 MSVVAKLDNLLQFLT
+1 MRFL
-16 SFSTFFHKLI
+16 SLI
-26 NNSKMRC
+26 LV
-33 IFIAVMKNFWILIF
+33 FILI
-47 CVFIASCSKSG
+47 VSCSTSNG
-58 VNEQDSDVVTDV
+58 NEGGPAAGETARKQ
-70 TPVLKYGLEIEK
+70 LKYGLEADK
-82 YDVEP
+82 YFIEP
-87 GEIKKGDFFGSIME
+87 GEVKKGDFFGTIME
-101 DFGVGPNQ
+101 DCGVGASG
-109 VQRVLK
+109 VQPIIQ
-115 ASEGVFDVRKIKLGS
+115 ASRNVFDLTKIRLGNRY
-130 QFEILR
+130 EIFR
-136 EKDSTGT
+136 EKDSSGA
-143 AAFFVYELDNLSYAV
+143 AAFFVYELDNISSVV
-158 VSLKDSLYARIYE
+158 VSLKDSLYAYISK
-171 KEVVPVRKKAAV
+171 KEVEPVLKKAQV

-192 VQKAGIPVMMA
+192 VQKAGIPAMMA

-219 QAGDS
+219 QSGDS
-224 FEVMYDELTHNG
+224 FEVMYEELQHNG

-241 GKIYYAEFTHAG
+241 GNIYYAEFMHAG
-253 KVYNA
+253 KQYKAV
-258 IRFNA
+258 RFKA
-263 GEKSGQFWNEKGE
+263 GENSSMYWNEKGE

-360 RGYAKG
+360 KGYAKG
-366 IKVGSRVS
+366 IVKGSRVT
-374 RGELIGY
+374 RGQLIGY
-381 VGSTGLSTGPHLD
+381 VGSTGISTGPHLD

-413 VEPVAKED
+413 VEPVSKEK
-421 MPAFEAQ
+421 MPEFRAQ
-428 MAQYRYQMDSL
+428 MERYAFQMDSL
-439 TVASYVQDYLKILGG
+439 GTMGHFYRYLNILK
-454 E
+454 